1 MILKLTYRFS
11 QNKNFFKMDLK
22 RAIIILMALACILDL
37 VGLVHCHI
45 NYPQNSS
52 FSAYIISYRII
63 FPILLS
69 LTGFLLIEQLLITD
83 GTVAP
88 LNRLRTIFAVAA
100 AVTLFFFGIGTAI
113 LASRWYDAPT
123 QDSYHRNALLL
134 GAVIAS
140 TVAFVDMTVYFAETL
155 ARN

>member
-1 MILKLTYRFS
+1 MV
-11 QNKNFFKMDLK
+11 NFFKMDLK
-22 RAIIILMALACILDL
+22 RTIIILMALACILDL
-37 VGLVHCHI
+37 FGLIHCHI
-45 NYPQNSS
+45 NYPHNSS
-52 FSAYIISYRII
+52 LSPYIISYSII

-69 LTGFLLIEQLLITD
+69 LTAFLLIEQLLITD

-123 QDSYHRNALLL
+123 QNSYHRS
-134 GAVIAS
+134 AVIAS
-140 TVAFVDMTVYFAETL
+140 AVAFADMTVYLGETL
-155 ARN
+155 ARNRKTRII